1 MKIKEILDYYKT
13 RLGGRNEI
21 SEIKLHFGNEV
32 EAVITNEETILS
44 NFSNDDLE
52 GIKSFAGEKDNLVT
66 FSKYNN
72 GELVNEEKKIL
83 SVDFSPSIIAD
94 SQGSN
99 IFNYLLEAMGSEL
112 AGDEIKVYSSNMK
125 NILNIKNKSI
135 NINDSE
141 DYDIQTEL
149 ECSMLIIREGSA
161 TAVK

>member
-13 RLGGRNEI
+13 RLGGRNKI

-32 EAVITNEETILS
+32 VAVITAEETILS
-44 NFSNDDLE
+44 NFNNEDLE
-52 GIKSFAGEKDNLVT
+52 AIKSFASEKDNFIT
-66 FSKYNN
+66 FSKYND
-72 GELVNEEKKIL
+72 GQLINEEKKVL

-94 SQGSN
+94 SQSSN
-99 IFNYLLEAMGSEL
+99 IFNYLLEAMGNEL

-125 NILNIKNKSI
+125 NILNINNKTI

-141 DYDIQTEL
+141 DYNIQTEL